1 MGVLFS
7 SIQWAIFILAGSIVA
22 PLSIGAAFHLPAQE
36 IAALIQRTFFVIGI
50 GTLLQVYFG
59 HRLQISEGP
68 AGLWWGVFLLFAGFA
83 SSMNLDTYEV
93 LRNLE
98 AGLLISGACF
108 FVLSGLKLIHKVKQI
123 FTPLVTGTY
132 LLLLIAQ
139 LSSSVVKGIF
149 GIGYLK
155 PGVDLKVMF
164 LAIVT
169 LIFAVILAQSPYP
182 KLRNFSVLCAIGFGW
197 VLFALFGAAGRV
209 NMQGIR
215 WFSAPEIFAWGLPKF
230 DFGIIFISVFTSL
243 LLLSNLIASMEVVDR
258 VVERKE
264 TLNYNR
270 AGFIMGCNQMLSAVF
285 STVGFVPVSLAAGF
299 IKTTNIREKRP
310 FIIGSALILG
320 ISFFPIITMFF
331 ASLPTPVGYAAIF
344 LSFSSMV
351 GLALREYATAGL
363 TETNLFIIGIS
374 LLVGI
379 GSLFVPAEAL
389 EDLPGFLM
397 TLLNNGLILGVLTC
411 IFIEQGIHLLKRSNK
426 M

>member
-1 MGVLFS
+1 MSALFS

-98 AGLLISGACF
+98 AGLLISGICF
-108 FVLSGLKLIHKVKQI
+108 FILSGLKIIHKVKQI

-132 LLLLIAQ
+132 LFLLIAQ
-139 LSSSVVKGIF
+139 LSSSVIKGIF

-155 PGVDLKVMF
+155 PGVDLKVTF
-164 LAIVT
+164 LAILT

-182 KLRNFSVLCAIGFGW
+182 KLRNFSVLYAIGFGW
-197 VLFALFGAAGRV
+197 VLFAIFGVANRL
-209 NMQGIR
+209 NIQGIQ
-215 WFSAPEIFAWGLPKF
+215 WFSVPEIFVWGLPKF
-230 DFGIIFISVFTSL
+230 DFGIVLTSVFTSL

-258 VVERKE
+258 VVEQKE
-264 TLNYNR
+264 KLNYNR

-351 GLALREYATAGL
+351 GLALREYASAGL
-363 TETNLFIIGIS
+363 TETNLLIIGIS

-379 GSLFVPAEAL
+379 GSMFVPAEAL
-389 EDLPGFLM
+389 EELPGFLM
-397 TLLNNGLILGVLTC
+397 TLLNNGLILGVLAC
-411 IFIEQGIHLLKRSNK
+411 IFIEQGILLLKRSK
-426 M
+426 

>member
-1 MGVLFS
+1 MSALFS

-98 AGLLISGACF
+98 AGLLISGICF
-108 FVLSGLKLIHKVKQI
+108 FILSGLKIIHKVKQI

-132 LLLLIAQ
+132 LFLLIAQ
-139 LSSSVVKGIF
+139 LSSSVIKGIF

-155 PGVDLKVMF
+155 PGVDLKVTF
-164 LAIVT
+164 LAILT

-182 KLRNFSVLCAIGFGW
+182 KLRNFSVLYAIGFGW
-197 VLFALFGAAGRV
+197 VLFAIFGVANRL
-209 NMQGIR
+209 NIQGIQ
-215 WFSAPEIFAWGLPKF
+215 WFSVPEIFVWGLPKF
-230 DFGIIFISVFTSL
+230 DFGIVLTSVFTSL

-351 GLALREYATAGL
+351 GLALREYASAGL
-363 TETNLFIIGIS
+363 TETNLLIIGIS

-389 EDLPGFLM
+389 EELPGFLM

-411 IFIEQGIHLLKRSNK
+411 IFIEQGIHLLKRSK
-426 M
+426 